1 MGSAG
6 ASAGKLK
13 KAADE
18 IGKNPHKSAFVYLQE
33 VAVAIWTLVLVP
45 QGMRMQMGHLCTGR
59 LHLTRQLCVVN
70 GVLSAI
76 KSTGYQGIKNSHSE
90 LC

>member
-13 KAADE
+13 EAADE
-18 IGKNPHKSAFVYLQE
+18 IGKNPHKSAFVCLQE

-45 QGMRMQMGHLCTGR
+45 QG
-59 LHLTRQLCVVN
+59 
-70 GVLSAI
+70 
-76 KSTGYQGIKNSHSE
+76 
-90 LC
+90 

>member
-45 QGMRMQMGHLCTGR
+45 QG
-59 LHLTRQLCVVN
+59 
-70 GVLSAI
+70 
-76 KSTGYQGIKNSHSE
+76 
-90 LC
+90 

>member
-6 ASAGKLK
+6 APAGKLK
-13 KAADE
+13 EAADE
-18 IGKNPHKSAFVYLQE
+18 IGKNPHKVHFVCLQE

-45 QGMRMQMGHLCTGR
+45 QGMWMHMGHLCTSR
-59 LHLTRQLCVVN
+59 LHLARQLCVVN

-76 KSTGYQGIKNSHSE
+76 KSTGYQGIKRNHSE